1 MADYDSALPVRGNVE
16 DGASIYSQNTVL
28 IIGGSDGTNYQ
39 QLNVDTSGAVN
50 VVGRVADGEAITG
63 DPLTNGGLFET
74 DGGSAVDSGDIT
86 YLALDAY
93 GRTIVVGQTADGDTI
108 DANAFPVLMA
118 GQDGTNVQ
126 SLLTDTSGRLI
137 VNVGG
142 GTQAGITYG
151 TANLVKDTV
160 TDVVTVSDMIVKR
173 IYVAGSEL
181 MKVEVFEGATAS
193 ETLKF
198 VQFNSTANPNVLW
211 DFTSDG
217 WKIVSANSLIVKC
230 TNLENASSPTSD
242 FAGYGTI
249 VEEVG
254 I

>member
-28 IIGGSDGTNYQ
+28 ITGGSDGTNYQ
-39 QLNVDTSGAVN
+39 QLNVDTSGALN

-63 DPLTNGGLFET
+63 DPLTTGGLFET
-74 DGGSAVDSGDIT
+74 GGGSAVDSGDIT
-86 YLALDAY
+86 HLALDAY
-93 GRTIVVGQTADGDTI
+93 GRIIAVGQVADGDTI

-142 GTQAGITYG
+142 GTEAGIHYG
-151 TANLVKDTV
+151 TANLVKDTA
-160 TDVVTVSDMIVKR
+160 TAVVTVSDMIVKR
-173 IYVAGSEL
+173 IYVTGSGL
-181 MKVEVFEGATAS
+181 MKVEIFEGETAS
-193 ETLKF
+193 EAVVF
-198 VQFNSTANPNVLW
+198 VAFNSTANPNVLF

-217 WKIVSANSLIVKC
+217 WKILAANSLIVKC
-230 TNLENASSPTSD
+230 TNLENAASPTSD